1 MSQAAIVK
9 ATNLQTQQSAEI
21 EKLKVTLAEETA
33 NVEREY
39 NAKLEASK
47 ERLIVWNSLVA
58 RKLVGQ

>member
-1 MSQAAIVK
+1 MSQAATVK
-9 ATNLQTQQSAEI
+9 ATNLNAQRIEEI
-21 EKLKVTLAEETA
+21 QKLKVMLAKETA